1 LVSNRRC
8 EVLWIVYAEKD
19 WICKCRQL
27 KRVEVVCRIDV
38 IRVGRVLRN
47 TEITVECQGYLSS
60 PTKVIIVEVEE
71 SCMRLD
77 DCINRLSAS

>member
-1 LVSNRRC
+1 
-8 EVLWIVYAEKD
+8 
-19 WICKCRQL
+19 
-27 KRVEVVCRIDV
+27 VVCRIDV